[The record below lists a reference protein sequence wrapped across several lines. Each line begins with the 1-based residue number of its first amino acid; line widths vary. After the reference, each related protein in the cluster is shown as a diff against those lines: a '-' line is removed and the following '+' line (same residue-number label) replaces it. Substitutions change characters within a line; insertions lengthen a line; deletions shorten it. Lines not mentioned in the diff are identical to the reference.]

1 MVRLILEDRYIEQ
14 INGLVKAVT
23 ENSKY
28 NITPRNVL
36 TLIEYAQKLN
46 NEEFENLL
54 NNNEKIKTMD
64 K

>member
-14 INGLVKAVT
+14 INDLVKVVI

-36 TLIEYAQKLN
+36 TLIKYAQKLN
-46 NEEFENLL
+46 NEEFDNLL
-54 NNNEKIKTMD
+54 NNNEKNKNYG
-64 K
+64 

>member
-14 INGLVKAVT
+14 INDLVKVVI
-23 ENSKY
+23 EKSKH

-36 TLIEYAQKLN
+36 TLIKYAQKLN

-54 NNNEKIKTMD
+54 NNNEKNKNYG
-64 K
+64 